1 MSTDYKIKYLKYKK
15 KYLDLK
21 SNIDQTSGSNKDK
34 DLILSGT
41 FEIGE
46 FKKRIQQ
53 AGDDRDSYNAY
64 FGELFKKE
72 KNGKA
77 VNYEIYFRENKLHG
91 NLKRDKKEMKLHIK
105 FSNEGDMLNKK
116 IYVIDEMYYHPSK
129 SKFVCVLHYAYTAVL
144 GEHGR
149 YDKVAELDFKNAK
162 KKNMVNYMKNGGAIS
177 EDDLFSPDTI
187 YDANPIGKKYN
198 NEDIRKMSKGK
209 LREITKRYKEQI
221 IENFGIPE
229 GWEKKY
235 DKMEEY
241 YEYQNNGTKVFD
253 IVEHLEAKAS
263 KR

>member
-1 MSTDYKIKYLKYKK
+1 MERQLIMKY
-15 KYLDLK
+15 
-21 SNIDQTSGSNKDK
+21 
-34 DLILSGT
+34 IL
-41 FEIGE
+41 
-46 FKKRIQQ
+46 
-53 AGDDRDSYNAY
+53 
-64 FGELFKKE
+64 E
-72 KNGKA
+72 KT
-77 VNYEIYFRENKLHG
+77 

-116 IYVIDEMYYHPSK
+116 IYAIDKMYYDLGYGNSE
-129 SKFVCVLHYAYTAVL
+129 SKFVCVLCYAYTAVL
-144 GEHGR
+144 GEYGR
-149 YDKVAELDFKNAK
+149 YDEVAELDFKNAK

-187 YDANPIGKKYN
+187 YEANPIGKKYN
-198 NEDIRKMSKGK
+198 NQFIGKMSKED
-209 LREITKRYKEQI
+209 LREITKKYKEQI

-235 DKMEEY
+235 DKKTEY